1 MEFVSHDEV
10 VDLLDDYGIEEVA
23 EGSDRVFLRMAP
35 GDGVVHVHLADK
47 TCGCKP
53 VHGAQVVPIEKD
65 RLAQTL
71 EGVIRVL
78 RLHQVLLLPVGK
90 WRKVF
95 DAVAFSLANN
105 HAWQEMD
112 ATATVELN
120 TRDPLLCEPGD
131 FHLLI
136 ELVATLLRDAEAPEQ
151 GLMFIATTSPV
162 LVEVVPGGAVRI
174 SVGSRALADEVADV
188 FAKKA

>member
-1 MEFVSHDEV
+1 VEFVSHDEV
-10 VDLLDDYGIEEVA
+10 VDLLGDYGIEEVA
-23 EGSDRVFLRMAP
+23 EGSDRIFLRMAE
-35 GDGVVHVHLADK
+35 GEGVVRLHLADK
-47 TCGCKP
+47 ACTTKP
-53 VHGAQVVPIEKD
+53 AKGARVIPIPKD
-65 RLAQTL
+65 RLAHTL

-78 RLHQVLLLPVGK
+78 HLRQVLLVPVGK

-95 DAVAFSLANN
+95 DAVAFSLASN

-131 FHLLI
+131 FHLLT

-162 LVEVVPGGAVRI
+162 LVEVVPSGAVRL
-174 SVGSRALADEVADV
+174 SVGSQALADEVADV